1 MITRRGMFPCH
12 NLLCLALIRN
22 QGRAPRRSGMLSWY
36 QPTILWFLRKSRL
49 MMSTPRTT
57 SEHPRALIRTKKL
70 LRLTQEDTMVGVHE
84 PQRHHT
90 GHEFHLGQKPKL
102 GGGTPTI
109 TLIYIS

>member
-1 MITRRGMFPCH
+1 MMTRRGMFPCH
-12 NLLCLALIRN
+12 NLLFLALTGN

-36 QPTILWFLRKSRL
+36 QPKILWFLRKSHL

-57 SEHPRALIRTKKL
+57 SEHPRALIRTKKP
-70 LRLTQEDTMVGVHE
+70 LRLTQEDTMVGVHGS
-84 PQRHHT
+84 QRHHT